1 MKRRSTLSTIMWLLV
16 IVLAGFSC
24 PNHVLSQAPSQANAG
39 WITLFDGSNLDNW
52 NPIGNA
58 NWKLM
63 DGIVQADKGNGFLV
77 SKNSY
82 TNFQILAEFW
92 VDEDANSG
100 VFVRCSDPQKVTPA
114 NSYEINIYDKNQ
126 EYTTGAVTDIAKPLV
141 VLKAAGGWNTY
152 QITEQGAHL
161 TVVLNGTKTIDMQDA
176 RHAQGPIALQ
186 YAAGVVKFRKV
197 QIKPL

>member
-100 VFVRCSDPQKVTPA
+100 VFV
-114 NSYEINIYDKNQ
+114 
-126 EYTTGAVTDIAKPLV
+126 
-141 VLKAAGGWNTY
+141 
-152 QITEQGAHL
+152 
-161 TVVLNGTKTIDMQDA
+161 
-176 RHAQGPIALQ
+176 
-186 YAAGVVKFRKV
+186 
-197 QIKPL
+197 

>member
-16 IVLAGFSC
+16 IALAGFSC
-24 PNHVLSQAPSQANAG
+24 PNHALSQANAG
-39 WITLFDGSNLDNW
+39 WITLFDGSSLDNW

-63 DGIVQADKGNGFLV
+63 DGIVQADMGNGFLV

-82 TNFQILAEFW
+82 TDFQVLAEFW

-100 VFVRCSDPQKVTPA
+100 VFVRCSDPQKVSPA

-126 EYTTGAVTDIAKPLV
+126 EYTTGAVTDIAKPASETLRGWLLV
-141 VLKAAGGWNTY
+141 MQISLILLMVENAILNQRLVEADVALARLVRQAVRLGVL
-152 QITEQGAHL
+152 QGSYDEP
-161 TVVLNGTKTIDMQDA
+161 V
-176 RHAQGPIALQ
+176 
-186 YAAGVVKFRKV
+186 
-197 QIKPL
+197 PLRLERCW